1 MRVHHLSCGTLCPPF
16 MRLGTGMFTGK
27 GGPLRRGHMVCHCL
41 LLETDDGLALVDT
54 GLGTD
59 DMANPGKRLG
69 RAFVAMTGLVARQE
83 DTALSQ
89 IERLGFR
96 RDDVRHIF
104 ATHLDLDHAGG
115 LADFPHATVHVH
127 RLEQEAAFNRPT
139 RLERER
145 YRSVQWA
152 HQPRWQTHAPSGER
166 WYGFESVRA
175 IAGSR
180 DEILLVPLIGHSRG
194 HSGIAVKTDTGWLLH
209 AGDAYFAHSEIH
221 NTPPRCPPVLDV
233 FQRIV
238 QVDSKARLENQAR
251 LRALANSHSEVRI
264 HCAHDAR
271 ELRTLQAAQSTG
283 A

>member
-1 MRVHHLSCGTLCPPF
+1 
-16 MRLGTGMFTGK
+16 MRLGSRSGK
-27 GGPLRRGHMVCHCL
+27 GGLLRRGHMVCHCL

-54 GLGTD
+54 GLGTE

-83 DTALSQ
+83 DTALAQ
-89 IERLGFR
+89 VERLGFQR
-96 RDDVRHIF
+96 SDVRHILV
-104 ATHLDLDHAGG
+104 THLDLDHAGG
-115 LADFPHATVHVH
+115 LADFPDATVHVH

-152 HQPRWQTHAPSGER
+152 HQPRWQTHTTDGER

-175 IAGSR
+175 VPGSR
-180 DEILLVPLIGHSRG
+180 DEILLVPLVGHSRG

-209 AGDAYFAHSEIH
+209 AGDAYFAHNEIH
-221 NTPPRCPPVLDV
+221 RTPPRCPPMLDV

-238 QVDSKARLENQAR
+238 QVDGEARLANQAR
-251 LRALANSHSEVRI
+251 LRTLVTAYSEVQVI
-264 HCAHDAR
+264 CAHDES
-271 ELRTLQAAQSTG
+271 ELRTLQAG
-283 A
+283 K

>member
-1 MRVHHLSCGTLCPPF
+1 
-16 MRLGTGMFTGK
+16 MRLGMRLGARNGK
-27 GGPLRRGHMVCHCL
+27 GGPLGRGHMVCHCL
-41 LLETDDGLALVDT
+41 LLETADGLALVDT
-54 GLGTD
+54 GLGTQ

-69 RAFVAMTGLVARQE
+69 RSFVAMTGLVARQE

-89 IERLGFR
+89 IEGLGFQR
-96 RDDVRHIF
+96 GDVRHLF
-104 ATHLDLDHAGG
+104 VTHLDLDHAGG
-115 LADFPHATVHVH
+115 LPDFPDATVHVH

-152 HQPRWQTHAPSGER
+152 HGPRWKTHTTSGER

-175 IAGSR
+175 VPGSR

-221 NTPPRCPPVLDV
+221 ATPPRCPPMLDV
-233 FQRIV
+233 FQRVV
-238 QVDSKARLENQAR
+238 QVDGKARLENQAR
-251 LRALANSHSEVRI
+251 LQALASTHSEVRI

-271 ELRTLQAAQSTG
+271 ELRTLQAAESIV
-283 A
+283 